1 MRALVAH
8 KQSRSTLTAVCQL
21 ARVLVL
27 VLTFQLAFA
36 LEPILVAVRQLR
48 SHSVEIGSPVSV
60 DIEARGSVMFAHS
73 RSTRTVE
80 IEVRC
85 GARESR

>member
-1 MRALVAH
+1 M
-8 KQSRSTLTAVCQL
+8 QL

-27 VLTFQLAFA
+27 VLAIQLAFA
-36 LEPILVAVRQLR
+36 LESILVAVRQLR
-48 SHSVEIGSPVSV
+48 SHLVEIGASASV
-60 DIEARGSVMFAHS
+60 DIEACGLVMVAHS

>member
-1 MRALVAH
+1 M
-8 KQSRSTLTAVCQL
+8 QL

-27 VLTFQLAFA
+27 VLAIQLAFA

-48 SHSVEIGSPVSV
+48 SHLVEIGASASV
-60 DIEARGSVMFAHS
+60 DIEACGSVMFAHS